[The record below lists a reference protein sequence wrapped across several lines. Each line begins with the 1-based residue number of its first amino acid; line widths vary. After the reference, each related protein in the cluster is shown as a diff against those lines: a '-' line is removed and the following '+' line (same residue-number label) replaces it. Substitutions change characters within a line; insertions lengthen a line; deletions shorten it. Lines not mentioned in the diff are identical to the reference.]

1 MTGDFTSVPLR
12 ATDRWTAAR
21 MQQGRV
27 LLDTDWNLN
36 LDGPARDERQ
46 LTLDAI
52 GPAGVPVGSTAFA
65 LSYVGG
71 VLTIGAGTMWIG
83 GLLARNPAP
92 LAYTDQ
98 PEIDPLPS
106 GGLAQLYLDAFVEEV
121 QAAEDAELLDPAL
134 DGVDTTTRTRVGWR
148 VRAIPARTNA
158 CSALGLPAPQSTGRL
173 DVVRTAP
180 PANADPCAPPDDPR
194 SRLSDGLLRIEVIDG
209 GTETTARFA
218 WSYADGGD
226 AVAAQVA
233 GTAVTL
239 VPSPSVLFAPGDL
252 VEVSSLARREDRR
265 DHGPLFSITAV
276 TPQAGGDLVT
286 LSAASSL
293 AGNPPGTCL
302 RRWDGQQVGAS
313 AAVSATLAGADVG
326 IAFTANPGNYEVG
339 DWWGARVRGSA
350 ADAVETLTAA
360 PPDGILHALTPLA
373 VVDLSQAVVLTD
385 CRPTFLPLT
394 EVRSTCTVTCF
405 PGDDLQAGLDALP
418 ASGGELCLAAGTYLL
433 PAPLT
438 LTDKRRIVVT
448 GVGPST
454 VLSIGGHE
462 AALIA
467 TRCDDIEVTRLRVEA
482 GQPASN
488 EKHLLG
494 GLSFLGGDGTRV
506 VDCEISCPDST
517 DRAQSGIY
525 VAPSDDGLQPA
536 GVHLSGNHLYVG
548 DQQTGILVVSAYD
561 ATVTAN
567 VVELAP
573 LPVILS
579 RRPTRLAARQLG
591 RYVAAQALAES
602 SKADAIKLADKSSL
616 KVAGSAAVKRLA
628 ADFAANTSA
637 ASLKR
642 TGDSRAALERYASAA
657 ALEPHQAL
665 TSKASSTFLQ
675 LALASTRSVG
685 QGIVIAGERAVRV
698 RIEHNRLTSVIEG
711 IHVGVGGRAGDEQ
724 AAGQVQI
731 VENTIDNL
739 VPFYWSRQRHA
750 IYVGSSAS
758 TTLLDNHAHL
768 TRGTGQFVV
777 FRQSTGV
784 EAVRIWGRL
793 GPYLQVRGLD
803 LTGAYFVGVH
813 IVDTTGPAIV
823 GHQPVAVRYVS
834 DVLNLNGAHAL
845 DVPASIAAE
854 RCVP

>member
-1 MTGDFTSVPLR
+1 MRINDVTVTEGNTG
-12 ATDRWTAAR
+12 
-21 MQQGRV
+21 
-27 LLDTDWNLN
+27 
-36 LDGPARDERQ
+36 
-46 LTLDAI
+46 
-52 GPAGVPVGSTAFA
+52 
-65 LSYVGG
+65 
-71 VLTIGAGTMWIG
+71 
-83 GLLARNPAP
+83 
-92 LAYTDQ
+92 
-98 PEIDPLPS
+98 
-106 GGLAQLYLDAFVEEV
+106 
-121 QAAEDAELLDPAL
+121 
-134 DGVDTTTRTRVGWR
+134 
-148 VRAIPARTNA
+148 
-158 CSALGLPAPQSTGRL
+158 
-173 DVVRTAP
+173 
-180 PANADPCAPPDDPR
+180 
-194 SRLSDGLLRIEVIDG
+194 
-209 GTETTARFA
+209 
-218 WSYADGGD
+218 
-226 AVAAQVA
+226 AVAANF
-233 GTAVTL
+233 T
-239 VPSPSVLFAPGDL
+239 
-252 VEVSSLARREDRR
+252 
-265 DHGPLFSITAV
+265 
-276 TPQAGGDLVT
+276 VT

-602 SKADAIKLADKSSL
+602 SKAACDQAGRQELAEGRRQRGRETTGGRLRREHRAPPRSSAPETPGPRWS
-616 KVAGSAAVKRLA
+616 VMPAPRPWNRIRRSRARPARRSCSWRWPA
-628 ADFAANTSA
+628 HA
-637 ASLKR
+637 ASGR
-642 TGDSRAALERYASAA
+642 
-657 ALEPHQAL
+657 
-665 TSKASSTFLQ
+665 ASS
-675 LALASTRSVG
+675 SPGS
-685 QGIVIAGERAVRV
+685 
-698 RIEHNRLTSVIEG
+698 
-711 IHVGVGGRAGDEQ
+711 GRYG
-724 AAGQVQI
+724 
-731 VENTIDNL
+731 
-739 VPFYWSRQRHA
+739 S
-750 IYVGSSAS
+750 GSS
-758 TTLLDNHAHL
+758 
-768 TRGTGQFVV
+768 
-777 FRQSTGV
+777 
-784 EAVRIWGRL
+784 
-793 GPYLQVRGLD
+793 
-803 LTGAYFVGVH
+803 
-813 IVDTTGPAIV
+813 TTG
-823 GHQPVAVRYVS
+823 
-834 DVLNLNGAHAL
+834 
-845 DVPASIAAE
+845 
-854 RCVP
+854 